1 MRIAA
6 IVQAR
11 VGSTRLPAKIL
22 LDLGGATALQRCL
35 DRVRRFRGL
44 HEVIVATTDR
54 PDDDL
59 VVALTRR
66 LDVRC
71 TRGSA
76 DDVLSRTVAAA
87 RAVAADVVVR
97 CTSDCPLLDPDISS
111 QVIDAFTAGDVD
123 YAANTLERR
132 LPRGLDTEVV
142 SLHALERVLAGDPTP
157 PEREH
162 VTLGVYR
169 RPGFR
174 LRSVVPRP
182 DLDLGHLRLT
192 LDTLDDYRMLSALFD
207 ELGPA
212 AATAGLDD
220 VLAVLARRPELALIN
235 AHVQQKL

>member
-1 MRIAA
+1 MRIVA

-22 LDLGGATALQRCL
+22 LDLGGATALQRCV

-44 HEVIVATTDR
+44 DEVIVATTVR
-54 PDDDL
+54 PEDDL
-59 VVALTRR
+59 VVALARR
-66 LDVRC
+66 LGVRC

-76 DDVLSRTVAAA
+76 DDVLARYVAAA
-87 RAVAADVVVR
+87 RAAAADVVVR
-97 CTSDCPLLDPDISS
+97 CTSDCPLLDPDIST
-111 QVIDAFTAGDVD
+111 QVIDAFTSSPCD

-142 SLHALERVLAGDPTP
+142 ALDALVRVLAADPIP
-157 PEREH
+157 AEREH

-182 DLDLGHLRLT
+182 DLELGHLRWT
-192 LDTLDDYRMLSALFD
+192 LDTLDDYRMLAALFD
-207 ELGPA
+207 ELGST
-212 AATAGLDD
+212 AATASVDD
-220 VLAVLARRPELALIN
+220 ILAVLSRRPDLPALN
-235 AHVQQKL
+235 ANVPQK